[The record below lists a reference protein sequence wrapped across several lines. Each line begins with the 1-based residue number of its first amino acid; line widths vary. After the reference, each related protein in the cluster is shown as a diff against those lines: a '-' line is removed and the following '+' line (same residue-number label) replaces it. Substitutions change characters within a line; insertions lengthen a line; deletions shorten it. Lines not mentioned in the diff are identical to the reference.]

1 MSNIIESKFWW
12 YIFIVYM
19 IYWSYVVFQIQTLEF
34 DEKENASAEK
44 FEEEYARD
52 GKWLYSPVIYG
63 SYLTSLLQLI

>member
-1 MSNIIESKFWW
+1 
-12 YIFIVYM
+12 M

-52 GKWLYSPVIYG
+52 GKCTRRLFLVRVWNLCYN
-63 SYLTSLLQLI
+63 